1 MGGLRYTAQ
10 GNSYLRHAQIMAN
23 LVNTCSA
30 LRQND
35 KWRPTMT
42 QAVKHPLKW
51 RLADMDGTG
60 TDQVNVVMPEMDA
73 QSTHEILLATDI
85 PSPHSSKMDI
95 SWTDEDLDLFHALVE
110 KVLSGHDDPEQL
122 DLANPEI
129 VDILHMVAAAHF
141 IEPVDADLVLADD
154 VPTVLCEADLGEL
167 VAIHTQDGYKSCI
180 IAELDSIEAVCVL
193 LEPLILEDKNI
204 DLEVYDTLVVNKHS
218 LLPAE
223 FGNVEPDTG
232 TVVH

>member
-1 MGGLRYTAQ
+1 
-10 GNSYLRHAQIMAN
+10 
-23 LVNTCSA
+23 
-30 LRQND
+30 
-35 KWRPTMT
+35 MT

-141 IEPVDADLVLADD
+141 IEPLDADLVLADD
-154 VPTVLCEADLGEL
+154 IPTILGEADLGEL

>member
-1 MGGLRYTAQ
+1 
-10 GNSYLRHAQIMAN
+10 
-23 LVNTCSA
+23 
-30 LRQND
+30 
-35 KWRPTMT
+35 MT
-42 QAVKHPLKW
+42 QAVKHALKW
-51 RLADMDGTG
+51 RLADMAGTG
-60 TDQVNVVMPEMDA
+60 TEQVNVVMPEMDA

-110 KVLSGHDDPEQL
+110 KVLSEDERPEKFDLADPE
-122 DLANPEI
+122 I
-129 VDILHMVAAAHF
+129 IDILHMVAAAHF
-141 IEPVDADLVLADD
+141 IEPLDADEVLAEDLAA
-154 VPTVLCEADLGEL
+154 VLCETDIGEL
-167 VAIHTQDGYKSCI
+167 AAIHTLDGFKSCI

-193 LEPLILEDKNI
+193 LEPLVVPEKNI

>member
-1 MGGLRYTAQ
+1 
-10 GNSYLRHAQIMAN
+10 
-23 LVNTCSA
+23 
-30 LRQND
+30 
-35 KWRPTMT
+35 MT
-42 QAVKHPLKW
+42 QAVKHTLKW
-51 RLADMDGTG
+51 RLADMAGTG
-60 TDQVNVVMPEMDA
+60 TEQVNVVMPEMDA

-110 KVLSGHDDPEQL
+110 KVLSEDERPEKFDLADPE
-122 DLANPEI
+122 I
-129 VDILHMVAAAHF
+129 IDILHMVAAAHF
-141 IEPVDADLVLADD
+141 IEPLDADEVLAEDLAA
-154 VPTVLCEADLGEL
+154 VLCETDIGEL
-167 VAIHTQDGYKSCI
+167 AAIHTLDGFKSCI

-193 LEPLILEDKNI
+193 LEPLVVPEKNI

>member
-1 MGGLRYTAQ
+1 
-10 GNSYLRHAQIMAN
+10 
-23 LVNTCSA
+23 
-30 LRQND
+30 
-35 KWRPTMT
+35 MT